1 MNNSRRKSHI
11 LDVML
16 ARKCFGSF
24 YWPRCAFCLVC
35 PTSLAVLRKG
45 REERGV
51 TEELH
56 AGKTRVAE
64 HPSGSGTECW
74 LLSPLN
80 SLCNPLLYLLT
91 GSCSGLCC
99 CLLFRVFPPLP
110 TVFTVRT
117 FCLQRGAAELN
128 RTLTN
133 HWHNTTL
140 TRQQSSRHLSWD
152 KVTPQLNPNF
162 CRSLNAMLVRFSSWA
177 ANCLKVQ

>member
-1 MNNSRRKSHI
+1 
-11 LDVML
+11 ML
-16 ARKCFGSF
+16 VRKCFGSF
-24 YWPRCAFCLVC
+24 LWPWCAFCLVS

-51 TEELH
+51 TGELH

-64 HPSGSGTECW
+64 HPIGSGKDYW

-80 SLCNPLLYLLT
+80 SLLNLFLYLLT

-99 CLLFRVFPPLP
+99 CLLFRVFPPLL

-133 HWHNTTL
+133 HWHNTSL
-140 TRQQSSRHLSWD
+140 TRQQSRHLSWD
-152 KVTPQLNPNF
+152 KVTSPVKPELLPVIK
-162 CRSLNAMLVRFSSWA
+162 CDAISFSSWA
-177 ANCLKVQ
+177 ANCL